1 MTLEERIVRELKAER
16 RLVPAATP
24 AEMPTAPSRLPRYL
38 GLAAALAA
46 LVLGGLWLM
55 NLRSSALDDLIAAA
69 DTDGEIT
76 IDGEVTLPVAGDPG
90 GIEVRGSRLPL
101 FAGAPAPQ
109 LEADIDIGGV
119 EQPLVLAQPKW
130 DQSAWAGEV
139 PLVYIGDRSGRSVF
153 VHTNGTIGFLDRL
166 LAAGDI
172 GEHICMTI
180 GDATAPVGGAGFC
193 SSAAGSHGGTLHD
206 NTAGAPVEGWW
217 VTWIDVPDGT
227 AVVTLSVAGEA
238 VAWQRPVAQ
247 TAFFDGM
254 ESPTGRVEMTAIG
267 VGGEELATRTLP
279 IEVFT
284 STPTT
289 TSTDTP

>member
-24 AEMPTAPSRLPRYL
+24 AEMPTMPSRLPRYL

-46 LVLGGLWLM
+46 VVLGGLWLV
-55 NLRSSALDDLIAAA
+55 NLRSSSLDDLVAAA
-69 DTDGEIT
+69 DADGEIT
-76 IDGEVTLPVAGDPG
+76 IDGEVTLPVASEPG
-90 GIEVRGSRLPL
+90 GIDVRGSRLPL
-101 FAGAPAPQ
+101 LIGAPAPQ
-109 LEADIDIGGV
+109 LEADIDIGGL

-130 DQSAWAGEV
+130 DQSTWAGEV

-172 GEHICMTI
+172 GDHICMTI
-180 GDATAPVGGAGFC
+180 GDTTAPVGGAGFC
-193 SSAAGSHGGTLHD
+193 ASAASSHGGTLHD
-206 NTAGAPVEGWW
+206 NAAGAPAEGWW
-217 VTWIDVPDGT
+217 ATWIDVPDGT
-227 AVVTLSVAGEA
+227 AVVTMSIAGEA
-238 VAWQRPVAQ
+238 TAWQRPVGQ

-254 ESPTGRVEMTAIG
+254 EPPTGLVEMTAIG
-267 VGGEELATRTLP
+267 VGGEELANQTLLV
-279 IEVFT
+279 EVFI

-289 TSTDTP
+289 TSTAAP